1 MVQCSFTPCY
11 VSNYFISDQFIM
23 SNKNYKLFCL
33 CSGLKVEPDL
43 VLHRSFGFC
52 PNYLDPPPNLDHLN
66 AYVQKQLGR
75 GLPLP
80 PHPQIDPIYSL

>member
-52 PNYLDPPPNLDHLN
+52 PNEGGGG
-66 AYVQKQLGR
+66 GR
-75 GLPLP
+75 AQIFCPLFTNS
-80 PHPQIDPIYSL
+80 IDWVNWSKDKIVYNFYYSL